1 MLYVCY
7 VCMLCMYV
15 MYVCYICMLYMY
27 VICMLYVCYMY
38 VICMLYV
45 CYMYVI
51 CMLYV
56 CYMYV
61 MYVICMLYVCYM
73 YVYMHAMA
81 RYGVGKSPSFVNIPA
96 DTNGHARFLPYKGF
110 LCGLIYRVTL
120 IILIYYMCMSGSNK
134 NETLCTAY
142 GK

>member
-1 MLYVCY
+1 
-7 VCMLCMYV
+7 MYV
-15 MYVCYICMLYMY
+15 MYVCYICKLYVCYMY

-56 CYMYV
+56 CY